1 MSNTSM
7 QVPEGY
13 QIVTRVGYR
22 IPDTFHSLQAARVTG
37 RKWWQFWLPETV
49 NIYMTVE
56 KIPSAN
62 IAETLNLPRTPL
74 TAADVHAAL
83 NHLTQ

>member
-13 QIVTRVGYR
+13 QIATRVGYR

-62 IAETLNLPRTPL
+62 VEVCRGANNQKGNDNE
-74 TAADVHAAL
+74 
-83 NHLTQ
+83 

>member
-7 QVPEGY
+7 QAPEGY

-62 IAETLNLPRTPL
+62 GQCPATEQGEVGS
-74 TAADVHAAL
+74 D
-83 NHLTQ
+83 